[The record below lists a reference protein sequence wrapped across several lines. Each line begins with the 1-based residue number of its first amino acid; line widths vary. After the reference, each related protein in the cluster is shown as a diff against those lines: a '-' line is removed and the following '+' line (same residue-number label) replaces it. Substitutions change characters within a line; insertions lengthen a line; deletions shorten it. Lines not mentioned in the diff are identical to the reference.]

1 MKKLAVIS
9 AVVFTALT
17 IQSCRQAD
25 EVLSPE
31 EAATLKRVQ
40 DSSAISFQKNN
51 ADTLNNNQNNNT
63 ASFVD
68 GEIVPPPKK

>member
-1 MKKLAVIS
+1 MKKLAFIS
-9 AVVFTALT
+9 AVVFTTLT

-31 EAATLKRVQ
+31 EAATLQRVQ
-40 DSSAISFQKNN
+40 DSSATSLQMDN
-51 ADTLNNNQNNNT
+51 ANSVNTDQNNNT

-68 GEIVPPPKK
+68 GEILPPPKK